1 MADQDEPQTTGNDDL
16 SMGGQPT
23 DVEELRY
30 GKGPGD
36 AEMSGPPEFDGH
48 PKGLWVLFITEMWER
63 FSYYGMRA
71 LLVLYLIAS
80 TSEELASGAPNNNP
94 GFGWSEEAA
103 AFLYAFYTWAVYL
116 TPIIGGWIA
125 DKFLGTHRSML
136 VGGWIIAAGHIVLAM
151 TEFFDAT
158 PGQIVT
164 MQANP
169 GALLS
174 FLAGLVLIIIGT
186 GFFKPCVSVMVG
198 QLYGPDDPR
207 RDSGFTIFYMGIN
220 LGAFL
225 SPLVAGYLGE
235 KVGWHWGFGSA
246 AVGMIAGIITYQFMR
261 PKYLKGVGLSPK
273 QIAKERASGGV
284 VESKVDD
291 SELKRPLNMVDL
303 QRIAVIL
310 VLAFVGNI
318 FFWAA
323 FEQAGSSMNVFA
335 KNDTDRTLYG
345 VLEGSWHDTQT
356 DVKYGDDGKVSNE
369 AAATLQPNEFGWI
382 DPSTGIIYTTDGGT
396 ARMDDPQGVIV
407 RRDNAW
413 FDTASDKE
421 YPDCGFEKGGDDEAS
436 EEGAELETAAE
447 DGSGFMGFLKF
458 YFGSEGGQQEVAAA
472 DDEEFA
478 LERVEGGWK
487 DAEQNVTYRDN
498 GIVSI
503 PLEEGDAGE
512 VEEGDTKRK
521 LRFQR
526 NGGSFPASFY
536 QSVNALTIVICA
548 PFFSMLWVWL
558 NKRKMNPSTPMKFT
572 IGLWLLGLAFIAMVF
587 GSMEASN
594 GEKAGPHW
602 LLITYVV
609 YTWGELCLSPVGL
622 SMVTKLA
629 PAKLQSLMM
638 GVWFFSFSLANLL
651 GGLIAAFSVKFKPEI
666 GAYCNEIAPKIQIP
680 GFEGL
685 AGFYVLLVALPI
697 AAGFVILFASPV
709 LKKMMHGIK

>member
-1 MADQDEPQTTGNDDL
+1 MADHDDPQDI
-16 SMGGQPT
+16 SMGNQPT
-23 DVEELRY
+23 DVEEIRY
-30 GKGPGD
+30 GKGPGET
-36 AEMSGPPEFDGH
+36 EMSGAPITSGH
-48 PKGLWVLFITEMWER
+48 PRGLWVLFITEMWER

-71 LLVLYLIAS
+71 LLVLYLMAS

-116 TPIIGGWIA
+116 TPIFGGWIA

-136 VGGWIIAAGHIVLAM
+136 VGGWIIASGHIVLAM
-151 TEFFDAT
+151 TEFFGVT
-158 PGQIVT
+158 PGEAVT
-164 MQANP
+164 MQGSP
-169 GALLS
+169 GSLLT
-174 FLAGLVLIIIGT
+174 FMLGLVLIIIGT

-198 QLYGPDDPR
+198 QLYGPEDPR

-246 AVGMIAGIITYQFMR
+246 AVGMIAGIITYQFLR

-273 QIAKERASGGV
+273 QIERERANGGV

-291 SELKRPLNMVDL
+291 AELKRPLNMVDL

-335 KNDTDRTLYG
+335 KQDTDRTLYG
-345 VLEGSWHDTQT
+345 VLDGAWVDGETGVRYSDTGET
-356 DVKYGDDGKVSNE
+356 SDA
-369 AAATLQPNEFGWI
+369 AAATLEFNEFGWI
-382 DPSTGIIYTTDGGT
+382 DPSTGVIYTTEGGT
-396 ARMDDPQGVIV
+396 ARIEDSEGIIE
-407 RRDNAW
+407 RREAAW
-413 FDTASDKE
+413 YDTSLDIE
-421 YPDCGFEKGGDDEAS
+421 YPDCGRDS
-436 EEGAELETAAE
+436 EEE
-447 DGSGFMGFLKF
+447 DESAGFGGFLTY
-458 YFGSEGGQQEVAAA
+458 YFGSGPSETDDVAPSPSH
-472 DDEEFA
+472 DEE
-478 LERVEGGWK
+478 LVRVEGGWK
-487 DAEQNVTYRDN
+487 NNVTERTYRDS
-498 GIVSI
+498 GVVSI

-512 VEEGDTKRK
+512 VKEGKTKRK

-526 NGGSFPASFY
+526 DGGSFPASFY
-536 QSVNALTIVICA
+536 QSVNALTIVLCA
-548 PFFSMLWVWL
+548 PFFSMLWIWL
-558 NKRKMNPSTPMKFT
+558 SKHNLNPSTPVKFSM
-572 IGLWLLGLAFIAMVF
+572 GLWLLGLAFIAMVF
-587 GSMEASN
+587 GSLEASS

-602 LLITYVV
+602 LFITYVV

-685 AGFYVLLVALPI
+685 AGFYVLLVGLPI
-697 AAGFVILFASPV
+697 AAGFFILIISPV